1 MLSAKQRVGV
11 GYMGFSVRQFIHAA
25 LLGSTLL
32 MGSACSVGRK
42 SAAAGL
48 NRDRLSESVV
58 LNRVLDNGSVY
69 PHFGE
74 FQLQLNLDK
83 NFAYLDVQSMA
94 DGWTQSITYRVI
106 AKRHDG
112 SWWILAEGLDA
123 SPGETVE
130 IDAHQGH
137 KIFEYVEWIVEFE
150 RGTYGVSYN
159 YLDPDARVVQDTVY
173 WPQLDAWLETQRR

>member
-1 MLSAKQRVGV
+1 
-11 GYMGFSVRQFIHAA
+11 MGNTMRKLIHAA
-25 LLGSTLL
+25 LLGTTLL

-58 LNRVLDNGSVY
+58 LNRVLDNGALY

-83 NFAYLDVQSMA
+83 NFAYLDVQSLA
-94 DGWTQSITYRVI
+94 DGWTPAITYRVI

-112 SWWILAEGLDA
+112 TWWILAEQLDA
-123 SPGETVE
+123 SPGQTVE
-130 IDAHQGH
+130 IDAQQGH
-137 KIFEYVEWIVEFE
+137 KIFEYTEWIVEFE
-150 RGTYGVSYN
+150 RGTYGVEFTP
-159 YLDPDARVVQDTVY
+159 LDPDARIVQDTVL
-173 WPQLDAWLETQRR
+173 WPELDEYLEGQRR